1 MHNPRRR
8 FVAVGAAVLAASPLW
23 AAPVAATGTTV
34 HCYVMLTG
42 RVSPAGELDHTPMR
56 CLGTY
61 AEVVTAIQSGG
72 AGRTANAGA
81 PAPATPATSSSFV
94 IGTHYDGHGFTGSS
108 FSVGGSSCIGGWL
121 NTPSGW
127 NDRISSTINGCY
139 RVRHWENANL
149 GGSAFDTL
157 GAGGDITG
165 YMDNRTSSIQ
175 YYGS

>member
-1 MHNPRRR
+1 MHNPAHR
-8 FVAVGAAVLAASPLW
+8 FLALGAVLLAASPLSARP
-23 AAPVAATGTTV
+23 AAASAAER

-42 RVSPAGELDHTPMR
+42 AVSKVGELDHTPMR

-61 AEVVTAIQSGG
+61 SEVVAAIRGG
-72 AGRTANAGA
+72 GVDRSPQAAA
-81 PAPATPATSSSFV
+81 PAAPAVATDFV

-121 NTPSGW
+121 NTPAGW

-139 RVRHWENANL
+139 RVRHWEHANL
-149 GGSAFDTL
+149 AGASYDTL
-157 GAGGDITG
+157 GAGGDING

-175 YYGS
+175 YWGS